1 MRKGAKGQRGKGSE
15 GVREG
20 ARLSLFAPSFLVTA
34 CLFFL
39 LTPVAAA
46 AFFQQQSSR
55 ELSKQAAELYNS
67 AVDAFRAGDLDRAIA
82 HLREADRAQPDHPD
96 IRLYLG
102 LFLYEKTNDSP
113 EAQGLLESALAVYP
127 AHPDLPLKLMNSY
140 LLTGRRD
147 KAQTLLETARP
158 RMESDPR
165 FAFNLIYTLLYR
177 GDPHVAK
184 NELDAHSKR
193 LQGEVQF
200 LGGLIAAKSGRP
212 EEAAALLQAARQNG
226 FPPAGSRQ
234 VAVLADA
241 LFQLNQF
248 KPASEAYEAYLQQF
262 GPDENVLFRAGLSY
276 YAFGDFRRARESFEG
291 LLHRKPQ
298 TPEANY
304 YLGSVLV
311 EMKQM
316 DEAEK
321 HLQAELAIDPRSYRA
336 MTKIAYLRYLGG
348 DHEQCVNWLEKSLA
362 LNPNWFE
369 AHFVRGLLHG
379 RLGEYEA
386 ATESFG
392 RVIAEEPGYPKAYY
406 HLAMAYKRLGQEDK
420 AAEALQAHERLQSD
434 QTARSLEALGMA
446 DQPIAERQEP

>member
-1 MRKGAKGQRGKGSE
+1 MRDGADGQSGAAPER
-15 GVREG
+15 VREG
-20 ARLSLFAPSFLVTA
+20 ARLSPSSQVIA
-34 CLFFL
+34 CLL
-39 LTPVAAA
+39 LLLALGADAA
-46 AFFQQQSSR
+46 AFSQEQSTR
-55 ELSKQAAELYNS
+55 ELSRQAAELFNS
-67 AVDAFRAGDLDRAIA
+67 AVDAFRAGDLDRAITR
-82 HLREADRAQPDHPD
+82 LREADRAQPDHPD

-102 LFLYEKTNDSP
+102 LFLYEKKNDSP
-113 EAQGLLESALAVYP
+113 EAQRLLESALALHP

-140 LLTGRRD
+140 LLTGHRD
-147 KAQTLLETARP
+147 KVQTLLETVRP

-177 GDPHVAK
+177 GDPLIAK

-200 LGGLIAAKSGRP
+200 LGGLIAARSGRP
-212 EEAAALLQAARQNG
+212 EEAAVLLQAATQNG

-234 VAVLADA
+234 IAVLADA

-248 KPASEAYEAYLQQF
+248 KPASEAYEAYIRQF

-276 YAFGDFRRARESFEG
+276 YAFGDFRKAREAFEG
-291 LLHRKPQ
+291 LLRRKPQ

-304 YLGSVLV
+304 YLGSVMV

-321 HLQAELAIDPRSYRA
+321 HLQAELAIDPGSYRA
-336 MTKIAYLRYLGG
+336 MTKVAYLRYLSG
-348 DHEQCVNWLEKSLA
+348 DHEQCVSWLDKSLA

-369 AHFVRGLLHG
+369 AHLVRGLLQS
-379 RLGEYEA
+379 RLGEYRA

-406 HLAMAYKRLGQEDK
+406 HLAMAYKRLGQEEQ
-420 AAEALQAHERLQSD
+420 AAEALRANEKLQTD
-434 QTARSLEALGMA
+434 QTARALEALGMA
-446 DQPIAERQEP
+446 DHPIPDASNPGL